1 MVITCPHALGLAV
14 PLVIAVSTA
23 IAANSGLL
31 IREREA
37 FERAR
42 DLQAIVFDKTGTL
55 TMGVFGV
62 TDVFARGT
70 VSEEEII
77 RRAASVEANSEHP
90 IARGIVQ
97 SAEERGIELLPLED
111 FRAITGKGVEARI
124 AGTPSRVVSPGYLS
138 EAGIPVDDERVA
150 TAESQGKTVV
160 FLLEDQ
166 KLLGALPLADIILDE
181 SRDAIARLK
190 EMGLRCMMLTGD
202 NRYVA
207 GWVAGELGL
216 DDYFAEVLP
225 HEKSKKIEEIQQQ
238 YRVAMVTAGINDA
251 PALVQADVGTR
262 SVPGRTSPWRA
273 QISFSSGATHGT
285 WSTSSFSK
293 GRYTTRCYRTC
304 SGPQATTRLQSR
316 SRRGVSL
323 LRYRADTAVGAVLM
337 SLSTIIVA
345 INARLLRLN

>member
-1 MVITCPHALGLAV
+1 M
-14 PLVIAVSTA
+14 
-23 IAANSGLL
+23 
-31 IREREA
+31 
-37 FERAR
+37 
-42 DLQAIVFDKTGTL
+42 
-55 TMGVFGV
+55 

-111 FRAITGKGVEARI
+111 FRAIPGKGVEARI
-124 AGTPSRVVSPGYLS
+124 AGTPSLVVSPGYLS
-138 EAGIPVDDERVA
+138 EAGIPVGDERVA
-150 TAESQGKTVV
+150 TAESQGKTGV

-166 KLLGALPLADIILDE
+166 KLLGALALADIIRDE

-207 GWVAGELGL
+207 GWVAGEFGL
-216 DDYFAEVLP
+216 DDYFAEVLS

-238 YRVAMVTAGINDA
+238 YRVAMVGDGINDA
-251 PALVQADVGTR
+251 PALVQADVEIAIGAGTDVAVESADNVLVR
-262 SVPGRTSPWRA
+262 SNPRDVVDIVLLSRKTYTKMLQNLLW
-273 QISFSSGATHGT
+273 ATGYNT
-285 WSTSSFSK
+285 FAI
-293 GRYTTRCYRTC
+293 
-304 SGPQATTRLQSR
+304 PLAA
-316 SRRGVSL
+316 GVAVSYGIVL
-323 LRYRADTAVGAVLM
+323 TPAVGAVLM